1 MPCDVPFLFILLE
14 LGGRWAAAVVDDLEE
29 LGFIKKYGRKSADDQ
44 TYWIGGLDYDTLEV
58 NDTLEANGYNEG
70 NVLEN
75 YVHI

>member
-14 LGGRWAAAVVDDLEE
+14 LGGGWAPAVVDDLEE
-29 LGFIKKYGRKSADDQ
+29 LGFIKKYGRKSTDDQ
-44 TYWIGGLDYDTLEV
+44 TYWIGGLDYDTLEAH
-58 NDTLEANGYNEG
+58 NYTEG